1 MFHLAQISPPPPP
14 PLGPP
19 GTNGRHLGT
28 CSFIR
33 LMVHV
38 PPPPS
43 VQFAANHTLTHRKIN
58 EQPAIMMIREHFI
71 HYTVNATNG
80 CV

>member
-1 MFHLAQISPPPPP
+1 
-14 PLGPP
+14 
-19 GTNGRHLGT
+19 
-28 CSFIR
+28 
-33 LMVHV
+33 MVHV

-80 CV
+80 FV